1 MKKFILTALLAGAF
15 GASQAQVQI
24 NPQAGLTFQSLTQAP
39 DGFSY
44 KANVGWQL
52 GLDAR
57 FGDRLFIQPGA
68 FLGRSVTAVTYSTD
82 IAGGAAGSVLAEDNL
97 VRTNLKLRAQ
107 VGYRLVDTYQFD
119 VRLMLGPS
127 YDVLMSVDY
136 RDDDLTWNE
145 GDMRGGSWNIDG
157 GLALD
162 MGLFTLS
169 PTASF
174 GLSRILDDN
183 PNLSNI
189 DSRYVSY
196 GLTLGINIG
205 NDDNE

>member
-68 FLGRSVTAVTYSTD
+68 FLGRSVTAVTYSTN
-82 IAGGAAGSVLAEDNL
+82 IAGGAAGSVLVEDDL
-97 VRTNLKLRAQ
+97 VRTSLKLRAQ

-119 VRLMLGPS
+119 VRVMLGPS
-127 YDVLMSVDY
+127 YDVLMSVDD
-136 RDDDLTWNE
+136 RDGNLTWNK
-145 GDMRGGSWNIDG
+145 GDFQNGSWNVDAG
-157 GLALD
+157 VALD

-174 GLSRILDDN
+174 GLSRVFEDN
-183 PNLSNI
+183 PALSNI